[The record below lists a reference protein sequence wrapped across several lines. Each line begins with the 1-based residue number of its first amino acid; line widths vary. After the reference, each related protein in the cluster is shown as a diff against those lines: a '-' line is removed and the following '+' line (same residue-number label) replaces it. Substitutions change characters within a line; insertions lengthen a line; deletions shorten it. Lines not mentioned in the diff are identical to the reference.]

1 MSRNR
6 NVTAAIAVLYF
17 AAAPLAAQST
27 SQDVAVQGV
36 APAAVAA
43 PIATPSTATER
54 TPAAGPTQA
63 NAQVGVRANVEAT
76 TPAPAPSP
84 SGVSHNPA
92 MMIVGG
98 AAIIVGAL
106 VKDGS
111 PTAGAIIMIVGAVIG
126 LVGLWNYLQ

>member
-1 MSRNR
+1 MSRIR
-6 NVTAAIAVLYF
+6 NVTAAIAVLF
-17 AAAPLAAQST
+17 LATAPLAAQSA

-36 APAAVAA
+36 SAAVAA
-43 PIATPSTATER
+43 PITTPGAATER
-54 TPAAGPTQA
+54 VPAAGPTQA

-98 AAIIVGAL
+98 ATFIVGAL
-106 VKDGS
+106 VLNAND
-111 PTAGAIIMIVGAVIG
+111 TAGAIIMVVGAVIG